1 MVTEPLNIIVL
12 VITSLIMLVGL
23 IGTVLPIIPGTIL
36 IFVGALLYALV
47 DGFQAVGWPTLIVLG
62 VLTAVATTADLWVSS
77 IGAKIGGASGWS
89 VIIGLLAGLA
99 GFVIFNLVGAIIG
112 AVLGVLLTEIVRL
125 GDLRK
130 ALKAGSGWLVGWVL
144 SAVVQLGV
152 GLIMLAIFIWQV
164 VQGA

>member
-99 GFVIFNLVGAIIG
+99 GFVIFSLVGAIIG